1 MLGKY
6 WRKGRMQMEGDFS
19 DNYLCRLVGREHM
32 HQGKWI
38 KESDLMG
45 IILEGHCF
53 GHRHHGS

>member
-1 MLGKY
+1 
-6 WRKGRMQMEGDFS
+6 MQMEGDFS